1 MMLRAARVLEER
13 KDHWARTMT
22 LDMGKTLKA
31 AIAEVEKCA
40 LANDSSFGL
49 GSSVWT
55 DDPAEQDRF
64 IQELETGQT
73 FVNSMVASDPRLPFG
88 GVKRSGHGRELGGF
102 GIREFIN
109 AKTVHFGG

>member
-1 MMLRAARVLEER
+1 V
-13 KDHWARTMT
+13 KDI
-22 LDMGKTLKA
+22 GE
-31 AIAEVEKCA
+31 AIA

-55 DDPAEQDRF
+55 DDPAEQERF

-102 GIREFIN
+102 GIREFLN
-109 AKTVHFGG
+109 AKTVHFGGSEPFTPQDTE